1 MNKLFLIAVIVLV
14 IILITI
20 QNRHINNI
28 IYGTATI
35 YCDGG
40 KIPLSTSI
48 DKNAMIIYD
57 YGKKE
62 IYSPINGDFSF
73 SFKGS
78 GVISIFFDLEIA
90 GYINVNKPG
99 EYNLSIIDCE
109 GL

>member
-1 MNKLFLIAVIVLV
+1 MNKLLLVVVIVLV
-14 IILITI
+14 IILSTI
-20 QNRHINNI
+20 QSRPTSNT

-40 KIPLSTSI
+40 KIPLRTSI

-62 IYSPINGDFSF
+62 IYTPNDGYFLF
-73 SFKGS
+73 LFKGN
-78 GVISIFFDLEIA
+78 GIISVFFDLEIA
-90 GYINVNKPG
+90 GYRNVNQPG